1 MTTARLIVATLVSL
15 ALIGCVVATTRDSA
29 TEPSSSPSAPPAN
42 SPGVSSSVAPT
53 TSTGGTGTGGRP
65 LNVLENQTIDALGRI
80 GLPAGPNEHGFT
92 NAFLWAGSPDASEL
106 LVSAVHI
113 EDDGS
118 DFVARG
124 QRTIAGV
131 PVENG
136 VFGGSGADIA
146 DRFVCRGV
154 NYYIRGTPPT
164 YFADVDAFIAAFVA
178 VLGCSD

>member
-1 MTTARLIVATLVSL
+1 MTTTRLIVASLLLL
-15 ALIGCVVATTRDSA
+15 ALSGCGEGTTRDST
-29 TEPSSSPSAPPAN
+29 TEPSSSPPAPPAN
-42 SPGVSSSVAPT
+42 SPRVSSSPTAPT
-53 TSTGGTGTGGRP
+53 VGVGADGGP
-65 LNVLENQTIDALGRI
+65 LNALEQQTIEALARI
-80 GLPAGPNEHGFT
+80 GLPAAPVEHAFN
-92 NAFLWAGSPDASEL
+92 NAFVWAGSADGSEL

-136 VFGGSGADIA
+136 VFGGSGADAA
-146 DRFVCRGV
+146 DHFVCEGV
-154 NYYIRGTPPT
+154 NYYVRGTPPNS
-164 YFADVDAFIAAFVA
+164 FADADAFIAAFVA